1 MTESDNI
8 ETHDIEANA
17 HDELTV
23 SQALELLKA
32 GYAELTPD
40 QRAVYAHHVRNI
52 AKLYGILKE
61 SGLKDLFER
70 PLVHAALQWAPELAD
85 DAQAAHFDEAR
96 TDNLL
101 RSIVMMLDDPSHPII
116 DLISEA
122 NGSFFDMTA
131 NHLYPEELPDCMD
144 DPVQTYLDSIHHQE
158 ANELYD
164 DFMVIFDVVVSTA
177 DVGYMESCVALP
189 DKAAEL
195 SDLTKSLRKL
205 SPRSRSIAQW
215 AHNKLLVLIR
225 ELTDGQPA
233 LLEMRLK
240 EHGLHADLR
249 AAVLQQLKTAELAR
263 SVFSAEARK
272 FDAYVEKHGGFDT
285 EELNPLVRVTHAH
298 PNHPARRTF
307 RLLIAAV
314 AALLDCTPETLS
326 ETAEGGAADK
336 SKTLSR
342 FEYLCA
348 IITAVEAARLS
359 IDVAAFELSDHGKSL
374 ADEDILQQAM
384 STSAENI
391 EVQKEDIDRFIGC
404 FDDKTSL
411 DQALYPLFC
420 AWVVSSAVLND
431 NPKGFA
437 DHAAEHGV
445 PKFLV
450 PLVVP
455 ALEFFKTMLERAGFA
470 SSPDVAEGAAF
481 YLKTKGADKER
492 YEQARDHFVSL
503 LSDTFEKAG
512 EKISPVELQI
522 SVLRLILHYA
532 YVRQESEL
540 PRIVKSNCPVDF
552 NDSELE
558 GIVGFGFLCW
568 IALEKF
574 THERL
579 QRFNKAFPEAAQLMK
594 EIARKNQP

>member
-1 MTESDNI
+1 MTDSNNI
-8 ETHDIEANA
+8 ETNDIEANT

-23 SQALELLKA
+23 PQALELLKA

-40 QRAVYAHHVRNI
+40 QRAVYAHQVETI
-52 AKLYGILKE
+52 AKLYGILSG

-70 PLVHAALQWAPELAD
+70 PLVHAALQWAPELAA

-101 RSIVMMLDDPSHPII
+101 RSIVMMFDDPSHPII

-122 NGSFFDMTA
+122 NACFCDMTV
-131 NHLYPEELPDCMD
+131 NHLYPEEQPDYMD
-144 DPVQTYLDSIHHQE
+144 DPIQTYLDSIHHQE
-158 ANELYD
+158 GDDLYS
-164 DFMVIFDVVVSTA
+164 DFMAFFVPAVSTG
-177 DVGYMESCVALP
+177 DVGFMESCVEIP
-189 DKAAEL
+189 FEAAAL

-205 SPRSRSIAQW
+205 SPRSRSIAMW

-233 LLEMRLK
+233 LLETRLK
-240 EHGLHADLR
+240 EHGLYADLR

-263 SVFSAEARK
+263 PVFSAEARK
-272 FDAYVEKHGGFDT
+272 FDAYTEKHGGFST
-285 EELNPLVRVTHAH
+285 EVLEPLVRLTQAD
-298 PNHPARRTF
+298 PNHPVRRTF

-314 AALLDCTPETLS
+314 AALLDCAPEMLR
-326 ETAEGGAADK
+326 EKAEGGAADK
-336 SKTLSR
+336 SKMLSR

-348 IITAVEAARLS
+348 VVTAVEAACLS
-359 IDVAAFELSDHGKSL
+359 IDVDEFESDGDETL
-374 ADEDILQQAM
+374 DNEDILKQAM
-384 STSAENI
+384 SMSAEGI
-391 EVQKEDIDRFIGC
+391 DDQEKDIDRFIGC

-420 AWVVSSAVLND
+420 GWVVSSAVLND
-431 NPKGFA
+431 DPKGFA

-445 PKFLV
+445 PEFLV

-455 ALEFFKTMLERAGFA
+455 ALEFFKCLLMRAGFA
-470 SSPDVAEGAAF
+470 SSSDVAEAAAL

-492 YEQARDHFVSL
+492 FEKARDHFVSL
-503 LSDTFEKAG
+503 LSDAFEKAG
-512 EKISPVELQI
+512 ADVAPVELQI

-532 YVRQESEL
+532 YVRKESEL
-540 PRIVKSNCPVDF
+540 PRIVKSNCPVVF
-552 NDSELE
+552 NESELE

-579 QRFNKAFPEAAQLMK
+579 QRFNEVFPEAAQLMK
-594 EIARKNQP
+594 EIVGKNQP